1 MSTEPRTVQVNL
13 LVTKSL
19 EIDEPDWCTGSH
31 GDGAQFKPDVTH
43 YGPEHVIAAD
53 GFPLFRAMLA
63 QAPFA
68 ELAPSTVGL
77 YVEQLD
83 LTGSYTPDE
92 VEELAD
98 ALVEAAARLRT
109 LARELAH
116 ILAGGAP

>member
-1 MSTEPRTVQVNL
+1 VSTEPRTANVNL

-19 EIDEPDWCTGSH
+19 EIDEPDWCTGH
-31 GDGAQFKPDVTH
+31 DDQAQFKADITH

-63 QAPFA
+63 QSPFA

-109 LARELAH
+109 LSRELAH
-116 ILAGGAP
+116 ILEGGGQ

>member
-1 MSTEPRTVQVNL
+1 VSTEARTVNVNL

-19 EIDEPDWCTGSH
+19 RIDEPEWCAGH
-31 GDGAQFKPDVTH
+31 DGDQAQFKADITH

-63 QAPFA
+63 QSPFA
-68 ELAPSTVGL
+68 ELAPATVGL

-98 ALVEAAARLRT
+98 ALVEAAARLRS

-116 ILAGGAP
+116 VLGGGGQ